1 MQRLTM
7 DPAVKFFI
15 SAIGL
20 IAIFTVLKELQH
32 IFIPFIL
39 AYFLFFIFQ
48 PLNSFITSKKIP
60 YGIAVI
66 ADLIIGIL
74 FIWGLSRVIIA
85 SFNRFSQAIP
95 TYEAKLN
102 QIVISTAHSFGI
114 SDPVIA
120 EFNLLSYLN
129 ETLDIGGLAGGFFS
143 STLSFVSTIFFV
155 LFFFIFISGGHNKII
170 EAFKTRF
177 SDESREEKNS
187 GSFDRTIQNIPQKIQ
202 NYIVAKTLISLL
214 TALSV
219 GVILWLFDIDFLV
232 VWVVLTFLLNFIPNI
247 GSVLA
252 VIFPTLI
259 ALVQYESFGYAIL
272 VGGIC
277 TGIQNIYGSLI
288 EPKIMGDKLG
298 LNPLVILLSLLLW
311 GYIWGLVGMFLS
323 VPITAVIKIL
333 VSDSRSENLRFVNK
347 LMG

>member
-1 MQRLTM
+1 MQRLSM
-7 DPAVKFFI
+7 DPTVKFFI

-20 IAIFTVLKELQH
+20 IAIFLVLKELQH
-32 IFIPFIL
+32 IFIPFVL

-48 PLNSFITSKKIP
+48 PLNNFLAKKKIP
-60 YGIAVI
+60 YGISVI
-66 ADLIIGIL
+66 LDLLIGIL
-74 FIWGLSRVIIA
+74 FVWGLSRIIIA
-85 SFNRFSQAIP
+85 SFEKFSEAIP

-102 QIVISTAHSFGI
+102 QIISSTASSLGI

-143 STLSFVSTIFFV
+143 STLTFVSTVFFV

-170 EAFKTRF
+170 EAFKSRF
-177 SDESREEKNS
+177 SDEADKEKN
-187 GSFDRTIQNIPQKIQ
+187 GESFDRTVQNIPQKIQ
-202 NYIVAKTLISLL
+202 NYIVTKSLISFL

-219 GVILWLFDIDFLV
+219 GIILWLFDVDFLV
-232 VWVVLTFLLNFIPNI
+232 VWVVLTFLLNFIPSI

-272 VGGIC
+272 IGGIL
-277 TGIQNIYGSLI
+277 TGVQNIFGNIL

-333 VSDSRSENLRFVNK
+333 VSDSKSPNLRFVNN

>member
-1 MQRLTM
+1 MQRISM

-15 SAIGL
+15 SSIGL
-20 IAIFTVLKELQH
+20 IAIFLVLKELQH
-32 IFIPFIL
+32 IFIPFVL

-48 PLNSFITSKKIP
+48 PLNTLITRKRIP

-66 ADLIIGIL
+66 ADLLIVIL
-74 FIWGLSRVIIA
+74 FVWGLSRVIIV
-85 SFNRFSQAIP
+85 SFERFSESIP
-95 TYEAKLN
+95 SYEAKLN
-102 QIVISTAHSFGI
+102 NIISNSANSFGI
-114 SDPVIA
+114 TDPVIA

-143 STLSFVSTIFFV
+143 STLSFVSTVFFV

-170 EAFKTRF
+170 NAFKSRF
-177 SDESREEKNS
+177 SDDEEDEKN
-187 GSFDRTIQNIPQKIQ
+187 GESFDRTIKNIPEKIQ
-202 NYIVAKTLISLL
+202 HYLVTKSLISLL

-219 GVILWLFDIDFLV
+219 GIVLWLFDIDFLV

-259 ALVQYESFGYAIL
+259 ALVQYESFGYALL
-272 VGGIC
+272 VGGII
-277 TGIQNIYGSLI
+277 TGVQNIYGSLL
-288 EPKIMGDKLG
+288 EPKIMGDRLG
-298 LNPLVILLSLLLW
+298 INPLIILLSLLLW

-333 VSDSRSENLRFVNK
+333 VSESNSPNLKFVNG